1 MSMQDSEGFTQL
13 AMNEMGTDRE
23 AGIFAEFYHESVLN
37 QAKSTEENRP
47 IFEEM
52 PFIRITVAG
61 NKNSIIE
68 RPIRI
73 GHLVNHDN
81 NRFRPEY
88 AAFLKGENAALEGTP
103 LSEWGAISK
112 SQSKELMHFNVRTVE
127 QLASM
132 TDGNAQNFPSILAL
146 REQAKSFLKTALEG
160 SQTSKLQAELSK
172 RDDEVAA
179 MKVQLDEIS
188 KELGSSKKRAIAK

>member
-1 MSMQDSEGFTQL
+1 MQDSEGFTQL

-23 AGIFAEFYHESVLN
+23 AGIFAEFYYESILN
-37 QAKSTEENRP
+37 ESKSTEENRP
-47 IFEEM
+47 IFEDTS
-52 PFIRITVAG
+52 FIRITVSG

-68 RPIRI
+68 RPVRI

-81 NRFRPEY
+81 NRFRAEY
-88 AAFLKGENAALEGTP
+88 AAFLKGEQAILEGTP
-103 LSEWGAISK
+103 LNQWGAISN
-112 SQSKELMHFNVRTVE
+112 SQANELKHFNVRTVE

-172 RDDEVAA
+172 RDDDIAA
-179 MKVQLDEIS
+179 MKAQLAEVV
-188 KELGSSKKRAIAK
+188 KELGTSKKRSIAK

>member
-1 MSMQDSEGFTQL
+1 MQDSEGFTQL

-47 IFEEM
+47 IFEDK

-61 NKNSIIE
+61 NKTSIIE
-68 RPIRI
+68 RPVRI
-73 GHLVNHDN
+73 GHMTNHDN

-88 AAFLKGENAALEGTP
+88 EAFKRGEEAVLEGTP
-103 LSEWGAISK
+103 LSQWGAISK
-112 SQSKELMHFNVRTVE
+112 SQSKELVHFNVKTVE

-132 TDGNAQNFPSILAL
+132 TDGNAQNFPAILAL

-160 SQTSKLQAELSK
+160 SQTSKLQAELTK
-172 RDDEVAA
+172 RDKAQSAMQVQIDELVA
-179 MKVQLDEIS
+179 
-188 KELGSSKKRAIAK
+188 ELGASKKLSKK